1 MKKILR
7 FLICYAVSLIALYI
21 SGYGNLVNDISES
34 LAVTSFLLSAL
45 IIAVI
50 TALIWEIHLNCKN
63 KMQELSNALTS
74 LKQKTKNQR
83 SSDVCRTADKAVKTR
98 MTQEKTQAQE
108 FSENHGQIIARKG
121 HGGTM
126 DSAVPREA

>member
-63 KMQELSNALTS
+63 KMQELSDRL
-74 LKQKTKNQR
+74 
-83 SSDVCRTADKAVKTR
+83 DKLEAENKKP
-98 MTQEKTQAQE
+98 EKL
-108 FSENHGQIIARKG
+108 
-121 HGGTM
+121 
-126 DSAVPREA
+126 